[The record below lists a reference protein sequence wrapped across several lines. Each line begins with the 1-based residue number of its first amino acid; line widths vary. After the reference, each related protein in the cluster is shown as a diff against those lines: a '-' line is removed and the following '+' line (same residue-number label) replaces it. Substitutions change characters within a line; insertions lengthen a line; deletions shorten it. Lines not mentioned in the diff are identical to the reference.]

1 MPNLLSAAGWSKAA
15 VAGQPAGPS
24 PHGGL
29 VAQRCRR
36 SSLHLVRFGAERFA
50 DLENRHI
57 YEVQNQLVA
66 SFLRDLANLCQC
78 VSNLY
83 QDLWFRPAVRPNI
96 CVASIILGHMLAP
109 PLMTAPRPDVDKRVH
124 YQLLIIWQD
133 CCG

>member
-83 QDLWFRPAVRPNI
+83 QDLWFRPAVRPII

-109 PLMTAPRPDVDKRVH
+109 RRRLSSMLTNG
-124 YQLLIIWQD
+124 YITNFQ
-133 CCG
+133 